1 MTKKRRC
8 KHWLCLDTIGC
19 FSLGLD
25 EPFGIEPFRE
35 FTVPIFARI
44 DKSINSFVGGIIA
57 ANIEHVVDKKEK
69 VQTLV
74 VFRHNRMLQLGIG

>member
-1 MTKKRRC
+1 MVAFVVV
-8 KHWLCLDTIGC
+8 DNIGW

-44 DKSINSFVGGIIA
+44 DKSINSFVGGVIA